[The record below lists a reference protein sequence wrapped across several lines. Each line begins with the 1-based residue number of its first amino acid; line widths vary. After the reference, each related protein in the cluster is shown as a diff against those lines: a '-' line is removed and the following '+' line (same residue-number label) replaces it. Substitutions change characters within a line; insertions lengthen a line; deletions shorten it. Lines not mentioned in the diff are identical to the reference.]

1 MTRMALDHYVAQ
13 TYLGQWCDRKTGR
26 KLQAYRKSTGKQ
38 FACWP
43 DGVCAQKNDDLN
55 PYLSNRDGLGQYRAL
70 WEPFWNGAV
79 EGFRAGEITGDNKFV
94 LALGWASMLATT
106 PTSSG
111 IGAEVLEKEL
121 RSLIPIIAPRPP
133 PPGIRLED
141 LSITV
146 DPKFAQA
153 LFTQALPRIAW
164 RLYLQPW
171 TLLTNATAEPFLTS
185 DNPSAAF
192 GQYNMGSPP
201 ARMLPLAPDL
211 CVTTLMDFE
220 LVVPKDFQ
228 LTDLTT
234 RPCGKV
240 RREDA
245 TLEQVRFVN
254 SLIVKHAGDIVLSSR
269 TSEDVAALVEALRQ
283 YGVKLDHTADSLE
296 GTKGLL
302 VVAKTGIDTMR

>member
-1 MTRMALDHYVAQ
+1 MALDHYVAQ

-43 DGVCAQKNDDLN
+43 DVVCAQKNDDLN
-55 PYLSNRDGLGQYRAL
+55 PYLTKRDTLGQYRAL
-70 WEPFWNGAV
+70 WEPFWNRAV
-79 EGFRAGEITGDNKFV
+79 EGFRRREFTGDNKFV

-111 IGAEVLEKEL
+111 IGAEVVKNEL
-121 RSLIPIIAPRPP
+121 RSLIPIIARPP

-153 LFTQALPRIAW
+153 LFTQTLPRVAW
-164 RLYLQPW
+164 RLYVQPW
-171 TLLTNATAEPFLTS
+171 TLLTNATDELFLTS

-192 GQYNMGSPP
+192 GQDNMGTPP

-211 CVTTLMDFE
+211 CVTTLMDFK
-220 LVVPKDFQ
+220 LAVPNDFQ
-228 LTDLTT
+228 LADLTT
-234 RPCGKV
+234 RPCGGV
-240 RREDA
+240 RPEAA
-245 TLEQVRFVN
+245 TLEQARFVN
-254 SLIVKHAGDIVLSSR
+254 SLTVKHAGDIVLSSQA
-269 TSEDVAALVEALRQ
+269 SEDVAALVEALQRD
-283 YGVKLDHTADSLE
+283 GVRLDYTADSLE
-296 GTKGLL
+296 GTKALL
-302 VVAKTGIDTMR
+302 AVAKVGIDIVR

>member
-1 MTRMALDHYVAQ
+1 MALDHYVAK

-26 KLQAYRKSTGKQ
+26 KLHAYRKLNGNQ

-43 DGVCAQKNDDLN
+43 EIVCAQKYDDLN
-55 PYLSNRDGLGQYRAL
+55 PYLTKRDALGQYRTL
-70 WEPFWNGAV
+70 WEPFWNAAV
-79 EGFRAGEITGDNKFV
+79 EGFRRGEFTGDNKFV

-106 PTSSG
+106 PTSSD

-121 RSLIPIIAPRPP
+121 RSLIPIIARPP
-133 PPGIRLED
+133 PASIRLED

-153 LFTQALPRIAW
+153 LFTQILPRVAW
-164 RLYLQPW
+164 RLYVQPW
-171 TLLTNATAEPFLTS
+171 TLLTNATDEPFLTS

-192 GQYNMGSPP
+192 GQDNIGLPP

-220 LVVPKDFQ
+220 LAVPNDFQ
-228 LTDLTT
+228 PADLTT
-234 RPCGKV
+234 RPCGEV
-240 RREDA
+240 RPEAA
-245 TLEQVRFVN
+245 TLEQAHFVN
-254 SLIVKHAGDIVLSSR
+254 SLTVKHAGDIVLSSR
-269 TSEDVAALVEALRQ
+269 ASEDVAVLVGALRQ
-283 YGVKLDHTADSLE
+283 YGVKLDYSADSLE

-302 VVAKTGIDTMR
+302 AVAKVGTDIVR